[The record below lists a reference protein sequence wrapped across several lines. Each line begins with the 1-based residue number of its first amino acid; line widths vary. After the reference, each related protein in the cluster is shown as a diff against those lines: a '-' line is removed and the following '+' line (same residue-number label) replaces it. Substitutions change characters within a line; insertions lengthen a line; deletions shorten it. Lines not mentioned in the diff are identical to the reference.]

1 MPAITVS
8 ELAIAPV
15 KGLRL
20 TPVEE
25 LELRTSGAVG
35 DRAFVVVDEA
45 DHALLLTARTPTL
58 VQVVQRWDPV
68 SGVLTLGF
76 ADGSEVAAAPS
87 PGEPVSTANYEGR
100 RISGRLTSGPHSEAL
115 SEHLGRPVRLVALDQ
130 SEVGADDFPVT
141 LMSSASVAALGKAL
155 DGRPPDARRF
165 RMTITVDG
173 TEPWEEHGWA
183 GREVDVGEAQ
193 LRIADPVP
201 RCVVTTRDP
210 EKGRRDVPVLQT
222 LAKLRGKKN
231 VTFGVWCEVTRPGR
245 VRRGDPVVAVG
256 LDNPT
261 HPA

>member
-1 MPAITVS
+1 MPAIIVS

-20 TPVEE
+20 APANE
-25 LELRTSGAVG
+25 LELRPSGAVG
-35 DRAFVVVDEA
+35 DRTFVVVDEA
-45 DHALLLTARTPTL
+45 DHALLLTSRTPTL
-58 VQVVQRWDPV
+58 VQVAQRWHPV
-68 SGVLTLGF
+68 TGELTLSF
-76 ADGSEVAAAPS
+76 PDGSEVAAAPS

-100 RISGRLTSGPHSEAL
+100 RLSGRLTSGPHSEAL

-141 LMSSASVAALGKAL
+141 LMSSASVAALGEAL
-155 DGRPPDARRF
+155 DGGPPDARRF

-183 GREVDVGEAQ
+183 GRELDVGEAR

-210 EKGRRDVPVLQT
+210 DEGRRDVPVLQT
-222 LAKLRGKKN
+222 LAKLRGKKD
-231 VTFGVWCEVTRPGR
+231 VTFGVWCEVTRAGS
-245 VRRGDPVVAVG
+245 VCRGDSVVPLGA
-256 LDNPT
+256 
-261 HPA
+261 